1 MALINDIGNRD
12 MAPNINGKEIITDY
26 GSAVIVEYDQ
36 SKEKFLVEYTGH
48 DQCTQQETFPL
59 TDHTQRLQQSRNQ

>member
-36 SKEKFLVEYTGH
+36 SKEKFLVEYTGQ
-48 DQCTQQETFPL
+48 DAIGWL
-59 TDHTQRLQQSRNQ
+59 TKSQFLLK

>member
-1 MALINDIGNRD
+1 

-36 SKEKFLVEYTGH
+36 SRKSFLLSTLVK
-48 DQCTQQETFPL
+48 TQLDGFQKSIFTEIGKWETRGSNE
-59 TDHTQRLQQSRNQ
+59 HIHVHR